1 MAMNRYGI
9 EARAYWRRWLP
20 KRCAAIPDPTAF
32 FTNLGEQVEQQVGDL
47 WDQMVINDQPPA
59 EETHEQRVGRLGM
72 LKARAEYEVLGELV
86 RLPPEPDTAVGDEAD
101 DGLLES
107 DEQFAARTRDVQ
119 EHTEWVS
126 FTADALIDGT
136 TTVDD
141 LTDEQLRQVL
151 DYMTPSF
158 LRLVD
163 TSVEDL
169 RSRGRNV

>member
-1 MAMNRYGI
+1 MAMNRYGV

-20 KRCAAIPDPTAF
+20 KRYAAIPDPVAF

-47 WDQMVINDQPPA
+47 WDQLVSNDWPPA
-59 EETHEQRVGRLGM
+59 DETHEQRVGRLGM
-72 LKARAEYEVLGELV
+72 LKARAEYEVMSEFV
-86 RLPPEPDTAVGDEAD
+86 RLPPESDAAAEAEAD

-107 DEQFAARTRDVQ
+107 DEQFAERMRRTQ
-119 EHTEWVS
+119 ERTEWVS
-126 FTADALIDGT
+126 ATADALIDGT
-136 TTVDD
+136 TTLDD

-158 LRLVD
+158 LRLFG

>member
-1 MAMNRYGI
+1 MAMNRYGV

-20 KRCAAIPDPTAF
+20 KRYAAIPDPVAF

-47 WDQMVINDQPPA
+47 WDQLVIADQPPA

-72 LKARAEYEVLGELV
+72 LKARAEYEVLSELV
-86 RLPPEPDTAVGDEAD
+86 RLPPEPGAEVDED

-107 DEQFAARTRDVQ
+107 DEEFAARMRRVQ
-119 EHTEWVS
+119 EHTEWLS
-126 FTADALIDGT
+126 TTADALIDGT
-136 TTVDD
+136 TSLDD
-141 LTDEQLRQVL
+141 LTDEQLRQLL

-158 LRLVD
+158 LRLFD